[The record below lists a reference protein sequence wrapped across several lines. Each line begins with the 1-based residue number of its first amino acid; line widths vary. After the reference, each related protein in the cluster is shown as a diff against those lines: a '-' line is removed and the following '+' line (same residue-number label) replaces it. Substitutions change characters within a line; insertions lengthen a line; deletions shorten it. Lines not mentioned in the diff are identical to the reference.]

1 VFVQLLLSLFG
12 IVVVHRILSL
22 FEKEE
27 VFEVKK
33 LRFTLIFLQI
43 PLTFH
48 LIFKDLTAFGLI
60 YIGVFFVLLILSSK
74 IIEIFRQK
82 QFEKTHLLLLQ
93 RLILLISAGQS
104 PKFSVKKIF
113 DDLSAFEKRVYSPLI
128 TIFEDSKADFAE
140 KSAQESFYY
149 TELAEILNSNSHIT
163 EQLSGF
169 RRMLSLQHNLRH
181 RSRQTLM
188 QNRAQAIVCAGLY
201 MLLLTLSIMFLR
213 FEWRSDVFAVSL
225 LMQLSGLYFV
235 FRTGRRISWIT

>member
-48 LIFKDLTAFGLI
+48 LIFKDLTAFVLF
-60 YIGVFFVLLILSSK
+60 YIGAFLIILILSSK

-82 QFEKTHLLLLQ
+82 TFEQTHLLILQ

-104 PKFSVKKIF
+104 PKFSLKKIC
-113 DDLSAFEKRVYSPLI
+113 DGLSTFEKRIYSPLI
-128 TIFEDSKADFAE
+128 TIFDDTTSKNNE
-140 KSAQESFYY
+140 KSAQRSFFFA
-149 TELAEILNSNSHIT
+149 ELAAILNSNSHIS
-163 EQLSGF
+163 EQLTAF
-169 RRMLSLQHNLRH
+169 RRILSLQHNLRH

-188 QNRAQAIVCAGLY
+188 QNRAQAIVCAVIYVFILA
-201 MLLLTLSIMFLR
+201 LSIMFLR
-213 FEWRSDVFAVSL
+213 FEWMSNVFLVSL
-225 LMQLSGLYFV
+225 LLQISGIYFV
-235 FRTGRRISWIT
+235 FTIGRKISWKT